1 MNTPSTSRSAQ
12 TSPFPS
18 TPTWETT
25 NHHKKRYR
33 SPSPS
38 IPSEYPKKRD
48 MAGINYECLTR
59 GERVEKRMMLQLL
72 QSAAALHPLSFRVV
86 DPALWTANAQLPESV
101 VLVVA
106 STGEGVN
113 KQVDLYDPLPE
124 EEADHDQ
131 EIAKHLKTLA
141 PLLGLGFSINRQPI
155 IPLQSANDCGIAV
168 ISTVLHLVAGE
179 SLPKSTNYGM
189 WRRVLMTMATGQA
202 KDLVGSSASGSAI
215 DVLPVPPPLPE
226 TIDRVAWKAWKKQQ
240 AAIQRQIQMALD
252 QQMEQ
257 QRKVLEQ
264 SIVELTSVCSL
275 LNALA
280 ARPNVPRAQ
289 RQDVVVWSNPSVGVH
304 QVHELDRE
312 LVQSQNTLQS
322 FLQCGR
328 ADKRSIEELKQW
340 INSLPNLQAQRQKT
354 LQRIILALE
363 SVEKEVDALKQQL
376 EQARD
381 WENESTGE
389 ET

>member
-1 MNTPSTSRSAQ
+1 
-12 TSPFPS
+12 
-18 TPTWETT
+18 
-25 NHHKKRYR
+25 
-33 SPSPS
+33 
-38 IPSEYPKKRD
+38 
-48 MAGINYECLTR
+48 
-59 GERVEKRMMLQLL
+59 
-72 QSAAALHPLSFRVV
+72 
-86 DPALWTANAQLPESV
+86 
-101 VLVVA
+101 
-106 STGEGVN
+106 
-113 KQVDLYDPLPE
+113 
-124 EEADHDQ
+124 
-131 EIAKHLKTLA
+131 
-141 PLLGLGFSINRQPI
+141 
-155 IPLQSANDCGIAV
+155 
-168 ISTVLHLVAGE
+168 
-179 SLPKSTNYGM
+179 M